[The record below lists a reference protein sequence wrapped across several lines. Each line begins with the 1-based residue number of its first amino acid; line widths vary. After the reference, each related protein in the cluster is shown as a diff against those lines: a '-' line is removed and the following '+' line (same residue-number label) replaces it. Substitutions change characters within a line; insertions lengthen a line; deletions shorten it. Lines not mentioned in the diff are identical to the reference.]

1 MSLPDGFFAHPAVAR
16 IDNYLTGDTDN
27 YEADR
32 LLASLLV
39 REAPWLPD
47 MVKINRRHGSQ
58 AVTVLARDLG
68 IRQYLDLGCG
78 LPTSWNKRL
87 QRSDPAS
94 TYEAAVAAGTRADIR
109 VVYVD
114 NDPMVH
120 AHARMMLDVCS
131 STTAVLADI
140 RQIGELLNDPAVQA
154 LTNRPTS
161 VLLHEVLPWVSDELA
176 EKAMTA
182 LRDWLPDGSAI
193 SVTHASTDMTP
204 DAMRALVG
212 HYANAGITYR
222 PRTREQIR
230 ELFAPW
236 AILRPGD
243 RPDRAVAGRKQSLPP
258 IRREPRRLRG
268 HRYTAAK
275 QRLELGPPPG
285 PRRPA
290 PRAGLSSDQEEAA
303 PDRAP
308 AALRESRRPARSTA
322 RPPSVREGPDRRAG
336 AQPGN
341 RTWNKARCRTKRVGR
356 SPLPAASPHTRAV
369 RTR

>member
-1 MSLPDGFFAHPAVAR
+1 MSLADGFFQRHAVSR
-16 IDNYLTGDTDN
+16 IDNYLTGDTEN

-32 LLASLLV
+32 YLASLLV

-58 AVTVLARDLG
+58 AVTVLSRDLG

-94 TYEAAVAAGTRADIR
+94 TYEAAVAAGTRADTR

-140 RQIGELLNDPAVQA
+140 GQIGELLNDPAVQA
-154 LTNRPTS
+154 LAHRPTA
-161 VLLHEVLPWVSDELA
+161 VLLHEVLPWVSDQLA

-193 SVTHASTDMTP
+193 SVTHATTDRAP
-204 DAMRALVG
+204 DAMRALVD
-212 HYANAGITYR
+212 HYANAGTHLPAPHPGPD
-222 PRTREQIR
+222 PRTTRAVGQPPAR
-230 ELFAPW
+230 
-236 AILRPGD
+236 D
-243 RPDRAVAGRKQSLPP
+243 RPDLAVAGRKQSLPP
-258 IRREPRRLRG
+258 SRREPRRLRG

-275 QRLELGPPPG
+275 QPPELGPPPG
-285 PRRPA
+285 
-290 PRAGLSSDQEEAA
+290 
-303 PDRAP
+303 
-308 AALRESRRPARSTA
+308 RE
-322 RPPSVREGPDRRAG
+322 D
-336 AQPGN
+336 
-341 RTWNKARCRTKRVGR
+341 R
-356 SPLPAASPHTRAV
+356 SPPGTVFGSGGGGA
-369 RTR
+369 